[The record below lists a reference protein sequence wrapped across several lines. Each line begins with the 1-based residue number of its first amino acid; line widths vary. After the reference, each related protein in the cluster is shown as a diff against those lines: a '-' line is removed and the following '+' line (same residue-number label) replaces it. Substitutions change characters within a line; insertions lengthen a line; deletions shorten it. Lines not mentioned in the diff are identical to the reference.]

1 MNRVYVT
8 AIVKDVP
15 AEEYSRYLPPMKARR
30 MGKLQKR
37 ALVTALKAMEI
48 SGIREPDAI
57 LNGTAMGCMENTVQM
72 LNGLAAEGEAMNMP
86 TCFMQSTHN
95 TVASMMAIYTKN
107 HGYNNT
113 YSHRTVSFELALQDA
128 FLRLRTGRLRTALVC
143 ANDELTELQL
153 RNPTFFGQLEVLDRS
168 EAWMLSVEPGG
179 NPLYE
184 IENVRVIHQKGAE
197 DRAEITKKAFTLL

>member
-48 SGIREPDAI
+48 SGIGEPDAI

-143 ANDELTELQL
+143 ANDELTDLQL
-153 RNPTFFGQLEVLDRS
+153 HNPTFFGQLEVLDRS

-197 DRAEITKKAFTLL
+197 DRAEIKKKAL

>member
-48 SGIREPDAI
+48 SGIGEPDAI

-153 RNPTFFGQLEVLDRS
+153 HNPTFFGQLEVLDRS

-179 NPLYE
+179 NTLYE

-197 DRAEITKKAFTLL
+197 DRAEIIKKTL

>member
-48 SGIREPDAI
+48 SGVGEPDAI

-153 RNPTFFGQLEVLDRS
+153 HNPTFFGQLEVLDRS

-197 DRAEITKKAFTLL
+197 DRAEITKKAL

>member
-1 MNRVYVT
+1 VYVT

-48 SGIREPDAI
+48 SGVGEPDAI

-153 RNPTFFGQLEVLDRS
+153 HNPTFFGQLEVLDRS

-197 DRAEITKKAFTLL
+197 DRAEITKKAL

>member
-1 MNRVYVT
+1 MNKVFVT

-15 AEEYSRYLPPMKARR
+15 AEEYSRYIPPMKARR

-48 SGIREPDAI
+48 SGIGEPDAI

-95 TVASMMAIYTKN
+95 TVASMIAIYTKN
-107 HGYNNT
+107 HGYNTT

-153 RNPTFFGQLEVLDRS
+153 QHPTFFGQLEVRDRS
-168 EAWMLSVEPGG
+168 EAWMLSVEPVEH
-179 NPLYE
+179 PIYE
-184 IENVRVIHQKGAE
+184 IENVRVIHQKGME
-197 DRAEITKKAFTLL
+197 DRAEIIKITL

>member
-1 MNRVYVT
+1 MNKVFVT

-15 AEEYSRYLPPMKARR
+15 AEEYSRYIPPMKARR

-37 ALVTALKAMEI
+37 ALATALKAMEI
-48 SGIREPDAI
+48 SGICEPDAI

-72 LNGLAAEGEAMNMP
+72 LNALAAEGETMNMP

-153 RNPTFFGQLEVLDRS
+153 QLPHFFGQLEGHDCS

-184 IENVRVIHQKGAE
+184 IEAVRVIHQKGAE
-197 DRAEITKKAFTLL
+197 DRAEIIKKTL

>member
-48 SGIREPDAI
+48 SGIGEPDAI

-72 LNGLAAEGEAMNMP
+72 LNGLATEGEAMNMP

-143 ANDELTELQL
+143 ANDELTDLQL
-153 RNPTFFGQLEVLDRS
+153 HNPTIFGQLEVLDRS
-168 EAWMLSVEPGG
+168 DAWMLSVEPVG

-197 DRAEITKKAFTLL
+197 DRAEIIKKTL

>member
-1 MNRVYVT
+1 MNKVFVT

-48 SGIREPDAI
+48 SGVGEPDAI

-153 RNPTFFGQLEVLDRS
+153 HNPTFFGQLEVLDRS

-197 DRAEITKKAFTLL
+197 DRAEITKKAL

>member
-48 SGIREPDAI
+48 SGIGDPDAI

-153 RNPTFFGQLEVLDRS
+153 HNPTFFGQLEVLDRS

-197 DRAEITKKAFTLL
+197 DRAEIIKKTL

>member
-1 MNRVYVT
+1 MNKVYVT
-8 AIVKDVP
+8 AVVKDVP
-15 AEEYSRYLPPMKARR
+15 AEEYGRYLPPMKARR

-48 SGIREPDAI
+48 SGIGEPDAI

-72 LNGLAAEGEAMNMP
+72 LNGLSVEGEEVNMP

-95 TVASMMAIYTKN
+95 TVASQIAIFTGN
-107 HGYNNT
+107 HGYNTT

-128 FLRLRTGRLRTALVC
+128 FMRLRVGLARTALVC

-153 RNPTFFGQLEVLDRS
+153 QQPRFFGQLEVQDRS
-168 EAWMLSVEPGG
+168 EAWMLSVEPGEY
-179 NPLYE
+179 PLYE
-184 IENVRVIHQKGAE
+184 LENVKIIHNKGAE
-197 DRAEITKKAFTLL
+197 DRAVIQKIPL

>member
-48 SGIREPDAI
+48 SGIGEPDAI

-143 ANDELTELQL
+143 ANDELTDLQL
-153 RNPTFFGQLEVLDRS
+153 HNPTFFGQLEVLDRS

-197 DRAEITKKAFTLL
+197 DRAEIIKKTL

>member
-153 RNPTFFGQLEVLDRS
+153 RNPTFFGLLEVLDRS

-197 DRAEITKKAFTLL
+197 DRAEITKKAL

>member
-15 AEEYSRYLPPMKARR
+15 AAEYSRYLPPMKARR

-48 SGIREPDAI
+48 SGIGEPDAI

-95 TVASMMAIYTKN
+95 TVASMIAIYTKN

-153 RNPTFFGQLEVLDRS
+153 HNPTFFGQLEVLDRS

-197 DRAEITKKAFTLL
+197 DRAEIIKKAL

>member
-48 SGIREPDAI
+48 SGIGDPDAI

-197 DRAEITKKAFTLL
+197 DRAEITKKAL

>member
-1 MNRVYVT
+1 VN
-8 AIVKDVP
+8 DVL
-15 AEEYSRYLPPMKARR
+15 AEEYGHYLPPMKARR

-37 ALVTALKAMEI
+37 ALVTALKAMKI
-48 SGIREPDAI
+48 SGVGEPDAI
-57 LNGTAMGCMENTVQM
+57 LNCTAIGCMENTVQL
-72 LNGLAAEGEAMNMP
+72 LNGLQAEGEEVNMP

-153 RNPTFFGQLEVLDRS
+153 QHPHFFGQLEVHDRS
-168 EAWMLSVEPGG
+168 EAWMLSVEPGE

-184 IENVRVIHQKGAE
+184 IEAVRVIHQKGAE
-197 DRAEITKKAFTLL
+197 DRAEIIKKTL

>member
-15 AEEYSRYLPPMKARR
+15 AAEYSRYLPPMKARR

-48 SGIREPDAI
+48 SGIGEPDAI

-128 FLRLRTGRLRTALVC
+128 FLQLRSGRLRTALVC

-153 RNPTFFGQLEVLDRS
+153 HNPTFFGQLEVLDRS

-197 DRAEITKKAFTLL
+197 DRAEIIKKTL

>member
-48 SGIREPDAI
+48 SGIGEPDAI

-153 RNPTFFGQLEVLDRS
+153 HNPTFFGQLEVLDRS

-197 DRAEITKKAFTLL
+197 DRAEIIKKTL

>member
-48 SGIREPDAI
+48 SGVGEPDAI

-197 DRAEITKKAFTLL
+197 DRAEITKKAL